1 MGNETFY
8 GDGPSEEEVIQD
20 VDDYERVL
28 HKLVDAYLKF
38 EDDEEMVNTA
48 NESYE
53 RAKENK
59 LISFDVELNKWRLKV
74 KP

>member
-1 MGNETFY
+1 M
-8 GDGPSEEEVIQD
+8 IQD

-28 HKLVDAYLKF
+28 HKFVDANETYLKF
-38 EDDEEMVNTA
+38 EDDGEMVNTA

-53 RAKENK
+53 REKENK
-59 LISFDVELNKWRLKV
+59 LISHDVELNTWKLKV